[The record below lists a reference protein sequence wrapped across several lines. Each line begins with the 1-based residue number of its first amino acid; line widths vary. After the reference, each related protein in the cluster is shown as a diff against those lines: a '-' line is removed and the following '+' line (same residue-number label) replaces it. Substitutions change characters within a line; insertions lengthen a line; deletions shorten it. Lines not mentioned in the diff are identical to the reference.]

1 MLRNSIWLIVGLLIF
16 QINPAV
22 AQKVNKKVSYKI
34 LVYGVPPDPIYQN
47 AEQVI
52 AKQWGIEFVA
62 IGGCVVA
69 NTAKDSSE
77 KHNEMVYQQ
86 LEQAHGKDWKINF
99 YKAIEEEYKKEMK
112 IMEVLDQDKTW
123 QKRLVKEEGASY
135 FLYQFYPILGTEN
148 YDVKVSNYE
157 EWKGKNS
164 RVIYY
169 KLKVLMPSK
178 KVSIVSDKKQLD
190 YYYEQ

>member
-1 MLRNSIWLIVGLLIF
+1 MLRNSFWFIVGLLVF
-16 QINPAV
+16 QIYPTV

-52 AKQWGIEFVA
+52 AKQWGVEFVA

-69 NTAKDSSE
+69 NSTKDSSE
-77 KHNEMVYQQ
+77 RHNEMVYQQ
-86 LEQAHGKDWKINF
+86 LEKEHGKDWKFNF
-99 YKAIEEEYKKEMK
+99 YKAIEDEYKKEMK
-112 IMEVLDQDKTW
+112 IMEVLEKNKAW
-123 QKRLVKEEGASY
+123 QKRLAKEEEASY

-157 EWKGKNS
+157 EWNGKNS

-169 KLKVLMPSK
+169 KLKVLMPSQQ
-178 KVSIVSDKKQLD
+178 VNIVSDKKQLD
-190 YYYEQ
+190 YYYEK